1 MLVDV
6 LTLAAL
12 AFFGG
17 RLAVNAGRAARSTD
31 ARQRTLVIARGLR
44 LHHLL
49 LAPLVMT
56 GVLITAG
63 VLYQIK
69 PLQFGWWTALG
80 GTGNIITGSTTRTH
94 GTTLEW
100 IVPAFFLSLVFPLLP
115 LFAAREEE
123 MFRLG
128 AENWSTGHRIRRGLE
143 FGLIHLIMG
152 IPIAVALA
160 LSVGGWYFTWAY
172 LRGYRRTGS
181 QWEAMMES
189 TRSHLAYNLEIIT
202 IAIVVLILT
211 GGLT

>member
-17 RLAVNAGRAARSTD
+17 RLAMNAGRAARSTD

-44 LHHLL
+44 LRHLL
-49 LAPLVMT
+49 LAPLVMM

-63 VLYQIK
+63 VLYQVK

-94 GTTLEW
+94 GTALEW

-128 AENWSTGHRIRRGLE
+128 AENWSTGRRIRRGLE
-143 FGLIHLIMG
+143 FGLVHLIMG

-202 IAIVVLILT
+202 IAILVLILT

>member
-17 RLAVNAGRAARSTD
+17 RLAVNAGRAARSSD

-56 GVLITAG
+56 AVLIAAG

-94 GTTLEW
+94 GTALEW

-128 AENWSTGHRIRRGLE
+128 AENWSTGRRIRRGLE

>member
-17 RLAVNAGRAARSTD
+17 RLVMNAGRAARSTD
-31 ARQRTLVIARGLR
+31 ARERTLVIVRGLR
-44 LHHLL
+44 LHHFL
-49 LAPLVMT
+49 LAPLAMAAVVVVAS
-56 GVLITAG
+56 VLFQ
-63 VLYQIK
+63 VK

-94 GTTLEW
+94 GTALEW
-100 IVPAFFLSLVFPLLP
+100 LVPAFFLTLVFPLLP

-128 AENWSTGHRIRRGLE
+128 AEHWTLSRRIRRGLE
-143 FGLIHLIMG
+143 FGLVHLVMG

-160 LSVGGWYFTWAY
+160 LSVGGWYFTGAY
-172 LRGYRRTGS
+172 LRGYRRTAS
-181 QWEAMMES
+181 AWEAMMER
-189 TRSHLAYNLEIIT
+189 TRSHLAYNLEIVT
-202 IAIVVLILT
+202 IAILVLILT
-211 GGLT
+211 GGLS